1 MLRRSSKINV
11 MFEAYWCNWKK
22 REEIFFLWFW
32 YIDNSIQMLYCSD
45 VSIVSI
51 SLLLLLVYSWTR
63 SFSFEFDGENCHK
76 FPKSHSHSPFSLP
89 ISLFDLQIFLLHIFL
104 FKKKLQVVKKFLF
117 IFSRIVLYIVPSLDL
132 KGVISY
138 YCVYVYRI
146 YTQ

>member
-1 MLRRSSKINV
+1 MLCLKHIDV
-11 MFEAYWCNWKK
+11 IEKK
-22 REEIFFLWFW
+22 REEIFLWFW

-51 SLLLLLVYSWTR
+51 SHILLLVYSWTR
-63 SFSFEFDGENCHK
+63 SFSFKFDGENCHK
-76 FPKSHSHSPFSLP
+76 FPKSNSHSRFSLP
-89 ISLFDLQIFLLHIFL
+89 ISLFDLQIFLLHISL
-104 FKKKLQVVKKFLF
+104 FYSKKRTSSRKKNFF
-117 IFSRIVLYIVPSLDL
+117 SFFSRIVLYIVPSLDL